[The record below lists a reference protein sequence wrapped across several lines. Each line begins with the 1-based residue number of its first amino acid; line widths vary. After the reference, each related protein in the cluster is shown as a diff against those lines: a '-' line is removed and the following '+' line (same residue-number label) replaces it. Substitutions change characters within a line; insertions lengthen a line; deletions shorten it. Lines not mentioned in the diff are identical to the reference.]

1 MNYSGKLMP
10 AKHVI
15 ILLNTLFLVLLTQL
29 SLGQNIVESNAS
41 LLDATIYSRGAELHH
56 TANQIKVPVGNSEI
70 VINRISKNVDAQS
83 IRVTSSNGQLTILSV
98 SFESDY
104 LNKGG
109 NKSAIYLDIKK
120 KYDDANSVLN
130 DLINQR
136 KGEESTLALLEENRK
151 FGGQSGVTPASI
163 TTMIKY
169 YRDQYKIIADNIVA
183 FKTKEEAQQ
192 KIVDKMNEEA
202 LERLSKLQEEQK

>member
-1 MNYSGKLMP
+1 KPLI
-10 AKHVI
+10 I
-15 ILLNTLFLVLLTQL
+15 ILNTVFLVSLTQVTFA
-29 SLGQNIVESNAS
+29 QNILESNAS

-56 TANQIKVPVGNSEI
+56 TAKQIKVPAGNSEI

-109 NKSAIYLDIKK
+109 NKSAIYLDIQK
-120 KYDDANSVLN
+120 KYDEANSILN

-151 FGGQSGVTPASI
+151 FGGQSGVTPVSI
-163 TTMIKY
+163 ANMIKY
-169 YRDQYKIIADNIVA
+169 YRDQYKVIADNIVA
-183 FKTKEEAQQ
+183 FKAKEEAQQ
-192 KIVDKMNEEA
+192 KIVDK
-202 LERLSKLQEEQK
+202 LKS